1 MNFDLS
7 DEQQVVRD
15 LATQLFSNLAPVER
29 VKAVE
34 RSTDPNDR
42 GFDRD
47 LWSQLAESGIL
58 ALCLPEEDGGSG
70 MGTVEL
76 ALVLE
81 QQGRHVAPIPLWST
95 LVAAMTIAEFGTAA
109 QRAAHLPPVAS
120 GERVL
125 SIALAEAGANDVLKP
140 SVRATAEAGALRVR
154 GTKPAVPYGQHA
166 DAVLVPAVD
175 DSGAVVLVLIDTASD
190 GVVRIGVETTAHEP
204 QAHLDLDVVVPL
216 TAVLGHDGSSNAVH
230 GGEALR
236 WLYEH
241 SLVGLCAIQLGV
253 AQGSLAIMAEHVSNR
268 QQFGKPLS
276 TFQAVT
282 QRAADGYITTEAMR
296 VTTLNAAWRLAEGYD
311 ARRDVEVATFW
322 ASDGGQQVITA
333 GQHLHGGI
341 GSDVDYPVHR
351 YFLWGTQLSTIL
363 GGASAHLARLGRL
376 IAST

>member
-15 LATQLFSNLAPVER
+15 LASQLFSGLVTVER

-34 RSTDPNDR
+34 RDTDPERR

-47 LWSQLAESGIL
+47 LWAQLAESGIQG
-58 ALCLPEEDGGSG
+58 LCLPEDDGGSG
-70 MGTVEL
+70 MGPVEL

-81 QQGRHVAPIPLWST
+81 QQGRHVAPVPLWAT
-95 LVAAMTIAEFGTAA
+95 VTAAMTIAEFGTVA
-109 QRAAHLPPVAS
+109 QRAAHLPGVVA

-125 SIALAEAGANDVLKP
+125 SIALAEAGANDVFAP
-140 SVRATAEAGALRVR
+140 SVTATPEGDGFRISGL
-154 GTKPAVPYGQHA
+154 KPAVPYGQHA
-166 DAVLVPAVD
+166 D
-175 DSGAVVLVLIDTASD
+175 VVLVTARRTDGEIVIALVDTSAP
-190 GVVRIGVETTAHEP
+190 GVTRIAVDTTAHEP
-204 QAHLDLDVVVPL
+204 QAHLDLDVVVPADAL
-216 TAVLGHDGSSNAVH
+216 LGHGGDAPAPH
-230 GGEALR
+230 GGEMLR

-241 SLVGLCAIQLGV
+241 ALVGLCAMQLGV
-253 AQGSLAIMAEHVSNR
+253 AQGSLAIMSEHVSNR

-296 VTTLNAAWRLAEGYD
+296 VTTLNAAWRLGEGYD
-311 ARRDVEVATFW
+311 ARREVEVAIFW
-322 ASDGGQQVITA
+322 AADGGQQVITA

-351 YFLWGTQLSTIL
+351 YYLWGSQIASVL
-363 GGASAHLARLGRL
+363 GGASVHLSRLGRL
-376 IAST
+376 IASK

>member
-1 MNFDLS
+1 VNFDLS

-34 RSTDPNDR
+34 RSTDPQVR
-42 GFDRD
+42 GVDRD
-47 LWSQLAESGIL
+47 LWAQLAESGIL
-58 ALCLPEEDGGSG
+58 ALCVPEDDGGSG
-70 MGTVEL
+70 MGTVEM

-81 QQGRHVAPIPLWST
+81 QQGRYVAPVPLWPT
-95 LVAAMTIAEFGTAA
+95 LVAAMAIGEFGTAE
-109 QRAAHLPPVAS
+109 QRAAHLPAVAA

-125 SIALAEAGANDVLKP
+125 SIALAEAGANDITKP
-140 SVRATAEAGALRVR
+140 SVRATVEASGVRLRGV
-154 GTKPAVPYGQHA
+154 KPAVPYGQHA
-166 DAVLVPAVD
+166 DVVIVPAVAED
-175 DSGAVVLVLIDTASD
+175 GSIVLALVDTASE
-190 GVVRIGVETTAHEP
+190 GVVRIAVDTTAHEP
-204 QAHLDLDVVVPL
+204 QAHLDLDVVIPVTDL
-216 TAVLGHDGSSNAVH
+216 LGHDGSQSSVH

-236 WLYEH
+236 WTYEH
-241 SLVGLCAIQLGV
+241 SVVALCAIQLGV
-253 AQGSLAIMAEHVSNR
+253 TQGSLTIMSEHVSNR

-282 QRAADGYITTEAMR
+282 QRAADGYITTEAIR

-311 ARRDVEVATFW
+311 ARRDVEVASFW

-341 GSDVDYPVHR
+341 GSDIDYPVHR
-351 YFLWGTQLSTIL
+351 YFLWGTQLATIL

>member
-34 RSTDPNDR
+34 RTTDPHDR
-42 GFDRD
+42 GFDRE
-47 LWSQLAESGIL
+47 LWAQLAESGIL
-58 ALCLPEEDGGSG
+58 SLCLPEDDGGSG
-70 MGTVEL
+70 MGTVEM

-81 QQGRHVAPIPLWST
+81 QQGRYVAPVPLWPT
-95 LVAAMTIAEFGTAA
+95 LVASMAVAEFGTAE
-109 QRAAHLPPVAS
+109 QRAAHLPAVAA

-125 SIALAEAGANDVLKP
+125 SVALAEAGANDVLRP
-140 SVRATAEAGALRVR
+140 TLRATAERDGLRIR
-154 GTKPAVPYGQHA
+154 GTKPAVPFGQHA
-166 DAVLVPAVD
+166 DAVIVPAVD
-175 DSGAVVLVLIDTASD
+175 DSGAVVLVVIDTTAD
-190 GVVRIGVETTAHEP
+190 GVVRIGVDTTAHEP
-204 QAHLDLDVVVPL
+204 QAHLDLDVVVPV
-216 TAVLGHDGSSNAVH
+216 TAVLGHDGSENAVH

-236 WLYEH
+236 WVYEH
-241 SLVGLCAIQLGV
+241 SLVALCAIQLGV
-253 AQGSLAIMAEHVSNR
+253 AQGSLSIMSQHVSTR

-322 ASDGGQQVITA
+322 AADGGQQVITA

-341 GSDVDYPVHR
+341 GSDIDYPVHR
-351 YFLWGTQLSTIL
+351 YFLWGTQLATVL

>member
-15 LATQLFSNLAPVER
+15 LATQLFSGLVTVER
-29 VKAVE
+29 IKAVE
-34 RSTDPNDR
+34 TSDDPANR

-47 LWSQLAESGIL
+47 LWAQLAESGIQG
-58 ALCLPEEDGGSG
+58 LCLPEDDGGSG
-70 MGTVEL
+70 MGMVEL

-81 QQGRHVAPIPLWST
+81 QQGRHVAPVPLWPT
-95 LVAAMTIAEFGTAA
+95 VTAAIVIAEFGTAD
-109 QRAAHLPPVAS
+109 QRSAYLPGVVA
-120 GERVL
+120 GETVL
-125 SIALAEAGANDVLKP
+125 SLALAEAGANDVFAP
-140 SVRATAEAGALRVR
+140 STRARREGDNVRVTGF
-154 GTKPAVPYGQHA
+154 KPAVPHGQHA
-166 DAVLVPAVD
+166 DAVIVPALD
-175 DSGAVVLVLIDTASD
+175 DDGAIVLVVIDTAAD
-190 GVVRIGVETTAHEP
+190 GVVRIGVDTTAHEP
-204 QAHLDLDVVVPL
+204 QAHLDLDVLLPA
-216 TAVLGHDGSSNAVH
+216 TAILGHDGSTNSVH

-236 WLYEH
+236 WAYEH
-241 SLVGLCAIQLGV
+241 ALVGLCAMQLGV
-253 AQGSLAIMAEHVSNR
+253 AQGSLAIMSQHVSTR

-296 VTTLNAAWRLAEGYD
+296 VTTLNAAWRLGEGYD

-351 YFLWGTQLSTIL
+351 YFLWGTQLATVL
-363 GGASAHLARLGRL
+363 GGASAHLARLGKL
-376 IAST
+376 IASV

>member
-1 MNFDLS
+1 VNFDLS

-15 LATQLFSNLAPVER
+15 LATQLFSNLAPTER

-34 RSTDPNDR
+34 RSTDPHER
-42 GFDRD
+42 GFDRE
-47 LWSQLAESGIL
+47 LWAQLAESGIL
-58 ALCLPEEDGGSG
+58 SLCLPEDDGGSG
-70 MGTVEL
+70 MGTVEM

-81 QQGRHVAPIPLWST
+81 QQGRYVAPVPLWPT
-95 LVAAMTIAEFGTAA
+95 LTAAMTIAEFGTAE
-109 QRAAHLPPVAS
+109 QRARHLPAVVS
-120 GERVL
+120 GDRVL
-125 SIALAEAGANDVLKP
+125 SVALSEPGANDVLKP
-140 SVRATAEAGALRVR
+140 TLRAVAENGALRIR

-166 DAVLVPAVD
+166 DIVVVPVVD
-175 DSGAVVLVLIDTASD
+175 DSGSIALVMIDAAAD
-190 GVVRIGVETTAHEP
+190 GVVRIAVDTTAHEP
-204 QAHLDLDVVVPL
+204 QAHLDLDVLVPL
-216 TAVLGHDGSSNAVH
+216 TDVLGHDGTNNPVH

-236 WLYEH
+236 WVYEH
-241 SLVGLCAIQLGV
+241 SLISLCAIQLGV

-322 ASDGGQQVITA
+322 AADGGQQVITA

-341 GSDVDYPVHR
+341 GSDIDYPVHR
-351 YFLWGTQLSTIL
+351 YFIWGTQLATVL